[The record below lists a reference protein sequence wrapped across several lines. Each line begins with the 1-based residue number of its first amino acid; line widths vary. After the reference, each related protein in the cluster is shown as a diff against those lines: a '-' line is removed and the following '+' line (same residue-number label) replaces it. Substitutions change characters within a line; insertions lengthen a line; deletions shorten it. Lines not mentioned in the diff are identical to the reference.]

1 MAGMALLAIVGVMGV
16 APLVAGAAPPAPH
29 TTSAAPTAFS
39 DTGGYWLVASDGGT
53 FGYGSVTYYGSHGD
67 SPLNK
72 PVVAGAVTPDGHGYW
87 MVASDGG
94 IFNYGDAGYF
104 GSHGGSPLN
113 QPIVGMATTPD
124 GGGYWLVASDG
135 GIFAYG
141 DATYLGS
148 HGGSPLNRPIVGM
161 AATPDGRGYWLVA
174 SDGGIFAYGDATY
187 LGSQGGSPLNQPI
200 VAMAAS
206 FDGNG
211 YLLVASDGGVFS
223 YGDAGY
229 FGSHGG
235 SPLNRPIVGITANP
249 SGGGYWL
256 VASDGGVFGYGN
268 VNYYG
273 SHGGSPLNQSI
284 VGIVAAPLGH
294 GYWATD
300 GCHYLLLNGQW
311 GSDLCVRYAQGP
323 NGPTPNLW
331 DFYAYPGAGQQPT
344 QLEFQLKVTTP
355 NFLLI
360 RIEAPIPAYEAVF
373 ARFAWLAIPAS
384 NPTLPA
390 QLEYCTDPPFTGTC
404 SWYSASAIEAT
415 WSAQGTATASSNSSA
430 VNTTVLDVGEI
441 YNNLVLNLATTDLG
455 PDCSDGCET
464 FAQTGTISYP
474 VFTDDLYPLLIAPGP
489 TTGSTAATPSII
501 PATSAPATR
510 VALPGAPDGVEG
522 VPALVPSP

>member
-1 MAGMALLAIVGVMGV
+1 
-16 APLVAGAAPPAPH
+16 
-29 TTSAAPTAFS
+29 
-39 DTGGYWLVASDGGT
+39 
-53 FGYGSVTYYGSHGD
+53 
-67 SPLNK
+67 
-72 PVVAGAVTPDGHGYW
+72 
-87 MVASDGG
+87 
-94 IFNYGDAGYF
+94 
-104 GSHGGSPLN
+104 
-113 QPIVGMATTPD
+113 
-124 GGGYWLVASDG
+124 
-135 GIFAYG
+135 
-141 DATYLGS
+141 
-148 HGGSPLNRPIVGM
+148 
-161 AATPDGRGYWLVA
+161 
-174 SDGGIFAYGDATY
+174 
-187 LGSQGGSPLNQPI
+187 
-200 VAMAAS
+200 
-206 FDGNG
+206 
-211 YLLVASDGGVFS
+211 VFS

-331 DFYAYPGAGQQPT
+331 DFYAYPGAGQEPT

-360 RIEAPIPAYEAVF
+360 RIEAPIPAYQAVF

-384 NPTLPA
+384 NPTLA
-390 QLEYCTDPPFTGTC
+390 TQLEYCTDPPFTGTC

-415 WSAQGTATASSNSSA
+415 WSAQGTATASGNSSA

-441 YNNLVLNLATTDLG
+441 YNNLVLNLATTNLG

-464 FAQTGTISYP
+464 FSQTGTLSYP
-474 VFTDDLYPLLIAPGP
+474 VFTDDIYPDLIAPGP
-489 TTGSTAATPSII
+489 TSGSAATPSI
-501 PATSAPATR
+501 TPATR
-510 VALPGAPDGVEG
+510 LPRPAAAGGAEVA
-522 VPALVPSP
+522 PALIPSP

>member
-1 MAGMALLAIVGVMGV
+1 MAGVALLAIVGV
-16 APLVAGAAPPAPH
+16 APVVTGAAPLAPH

-53 FGYGSVTYYGSHGD
+53 FGYGSVTYYGSHGG

-72 PVVAGAVTPDGHGYW
+72 PVVASAVTPDGHGYW

-148 HGGSPLNRPIVGM
+148 HGGSPLNQPIVGM
-161 AATPDGRGYWLVA
+161 AATPDGHGYWLVA

-187 LGSQGGSPLNQPI
+187 LGSQGGSPLNRPI

-206 FDGNG
+206 FDGHG

-331 DFYAYPGAGQQPT
+331 DFYAYPGAGQEPT

-360 RIEAPIPAYEAVF
+360 RIEAPIPRVPGGVRPLRVARDPGEQSHTRHPARVLHRPAVH
-373 ARFAWLAIPAS
+373 RHV
-384 NPTLPA
+384 
-390 QLEYCTDPPFTGTC
+390 Q
-404 SWYSASAIEAT
+404 
-415 WSAQGTATASSNSSA
+415 
-430 VNTTVLDVGEI
+430 
-441 YNNLVLNLATTDLG
+441 LVLGERDRGDMERPRDSDHVGQLIGGQYDRPRRRRDLQQPRPQLATTDLG
-455 PDCSDGCET
+455 PDCSDGCDT

-474 VFTDDLYPLLIAPGP
+474 VFTDDVYPDRTRRPDERVG
-489 TTGSTAATPSII
+489 TATPSIL
-501 PATSAPATR
+501 PRPGCHGPPRQAAPEWPR
-510 VALPGAPDGVEG
+510 H
-522 VPALVPSP
+522 